1 MGNHY
6 SFDVENY
13 DFPRPISMGFMRY
26 IPMEPTNK
34 HRIGKVYIMVH
45 KTREQQM
52 MSTDLTYTEEKRAHH
67 SLLIDVAGASND
79 IELRG
84 VWFHL
89 TADMKTRETN
99 FCAFAQPVRRS
110 SLIRHSKPESD
121 RLHPPDNASNPRE
134 WASLLKSQ
142 VSNIVDKRARFGK
155 I

>member
-89 TADMKTRETN
+89 TADMKTREIN
-99 FCAFAQPVRRS
+99 FCAFA
-110 SLIRHSKPESD
+110 
-121 RLHPPDNASNPRE
+121 
-134 WASLLKSQ
+134 
-142 VSNIVDKRARFGK
+142 
-155 I
+155 